1 MLQLSYREAKP
12 IYEQVKD
19 NIRRLVITGA
29 LCSGEKLPS
38 IRELA
43 ARFSI
48 NPNTISKAYRELE
61 EEGYIYSVSGK
72 GTFVADNTNVMD
84 LRIDMLLGSFNE
96 LVSELKY
103 LDVSSDE
110 LKKRIDEVKIQ
121 ND

>member
-1 MLQLSYREAKP
+1 MLQLSYRESKP
-12 IYEQVKD
+12 IYEQVRD

-29 LCSGEKLPS
+29 LCRGEKLPS

-43 ARFSI
+43 VRFSI

-84 LRIDMLLGSFNE
+84 MRIDMLLGSFNE

-103 LDVSSDE
+103 LDVSSEE